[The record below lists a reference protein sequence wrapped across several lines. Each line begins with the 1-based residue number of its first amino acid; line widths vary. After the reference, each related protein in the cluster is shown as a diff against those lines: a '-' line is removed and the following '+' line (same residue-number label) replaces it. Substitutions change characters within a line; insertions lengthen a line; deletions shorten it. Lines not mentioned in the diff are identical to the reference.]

1 MCRVLVF
8 AVDSIFGVHGWL
20 LEGFQ
25 MPRNYAKTIYHAEY
39 AVNKA
44 FHVNIPQRTPFRG
57 KRKFLIGRDFL
68 RLHPTADDD
77 H

>member
-1 MCRVLVF
+1 
-8 AVDSIFGVHGWL
+8 
-20 LEGFQ
+20 